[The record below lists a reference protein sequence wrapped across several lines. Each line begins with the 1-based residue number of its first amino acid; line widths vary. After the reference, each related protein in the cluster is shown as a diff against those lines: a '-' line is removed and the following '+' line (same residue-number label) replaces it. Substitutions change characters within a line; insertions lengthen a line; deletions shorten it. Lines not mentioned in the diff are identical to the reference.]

1 MGGGKL
7 LLTVDLR
14 LINIKGMMEVES
26 HHLKKY
32 HSNNRCILESSSD
45 DKIGR

>member
-1 MGGGKL
+1 MNGGGKL
-7 LLTVDLR
+7 LLTVDLQ

-26 HHLKKY
+26 HH
-32 HSNNRCILESSSD
+32 CILESSSD